1 MLLSP
6 GVTCLAG
13 LTNHQP
19 GLRVNTELGREKLL
33 RGAAGR
39 RGREEREETSAIH
52 YGDQTQS
59 RTEMEEE

>member
-39 RGREEREETSAIH
+39 RGREETSAIH